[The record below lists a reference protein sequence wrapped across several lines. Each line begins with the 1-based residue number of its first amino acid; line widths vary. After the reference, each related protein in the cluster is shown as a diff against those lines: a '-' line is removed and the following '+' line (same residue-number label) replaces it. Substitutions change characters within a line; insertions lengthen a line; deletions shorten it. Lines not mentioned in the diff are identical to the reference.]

1 MSSCFLDKTVTQS
14 SECLYENVLAI
25 IKHIFEP
32 SQHTKEQA
40 RILDFKEIGG
50 KGSE

>member
-1 MSSCFLDKTVTQS
+1 MSSCLLNKTFAQS

-32 SQHTKEQA
+32 SQHKKEQA
-40 RILDFKEIGG
+40 CILDFKETGG